1 MIRKSDVQWWVLEAK
16 EHPEAASRIVEE
28 LADRLAELDAENERL
43 RDEVA
48 RLQRRAPAPA
58 DGARVRALRRR
69 VATLQRLLEDEAPT
83 EPALVLLSGRLQA
96 ARLPLSRGERLA
108 RDGRPLLSRR
118 ALLGLRCLL
127 LARPRDQ
134 VLLLTGQGRG
144 FRLLLPDVPT
154 LVERGNWPAV
164 EEQDPDRDPG
174 LSLEEGERLTAAAA
188 VGEPPRFWT
197 LVTRRGYVRQLLHIR
212 LERRI
217 AQGEPAIESPL
228 HNDGPVALV
237 DGDRGDLLL
246 VTRWGK
252 GVRFPHR
259 AIPGQGAVGLEL
271 EPDDRVVA
279 VLSLPSDAQ
288 TEVLV
293 VTAAGYAM
301 RRQAAQLQARSS
313 PGGAGRTLIQAYD
326 VVGAFPCRPRGEPQ
340 GRLLFLTYAGR
351 LAFVPAEEV
360 PLHTRAGKGTQ
371 VCDLGRDQAVAVAW
385 VAAEL
390 GPR

>member
-1 MIRKSDVQWWVLEAK
+1 MIRKSDVQWWVLEVK

-28 LADRLAELDAENERL
+28 LAGRLAEVDAENERL

-48 RLQRRAPAPA
+48 RLQRGASAPA

-69 VATLQRLLEDEAPT
+69 VAALQRLLEDEAPT
-83 EPALVLLSGRLQA
+83 EPALVLLSGRLRA

-108 RDGRPLLSRR
+108 REGRPLLSRR

-134 VLLLTGQGRG
+134 VLLLTGRGRG
-144 FRLLLPDVPT
+144 LRLLLPDVPA
-154 LVERGNWPAV
+154 LVEGVDWPAV
-164 EEQDPDRDPG
+164 EGQDQDPDHG
-174 LSLEEGERLTAAAA
+174 LEEGERLTAAAA

-212 LERRI
+212 LERRV

-237 DGDRGDLLL
+237 DGDGGDLLL

-271 EPDDRVVA
+271 EPDDQVVA
-279 VLSLPSDAQ
+279 ALSLPSHAQ
-288 TEVLV
+288 TDVLV

-340 GRLLFLTYAGR
+340 GRLLFLTYAGQ

-371 VCDLGRDQAVAVAW
+371 VRDLGRDQALAVAW
-385 VAAEL
+385 VAADL